1 LEFFQTLSIFDGIGR
16 VELLDLIEKSS
27 ELHFKKGDLIRREGQ
42 KPDAFYLIIQGMV
55 NITKISMNG
64 NEFTI
69 DCQFRGEPLGW
80 GQVLRGGFFTAT
92 FYALDDT
99 DLLSFGKENF
109 IAFIERNPIIMSR
122 ISNLNI
128 DLINVLFNKL
138 IDVSCDT
145 AGNRLIRTLI
155 TLNIRCGNTIN
166 LTHLDIAKM
175 SWTTLETT
183 TRVLTK
189 LKKDNILSIDRGK
202 IIIKEPEK
210 IHLYIENQTGKS

>member
-1 LEFFQTLSIFDGIGR
+1 
-16 VELLDLIEKSS
+16 LIEKSH

-42 KPDAFYLIIQGMV
+42 QPDAFYLILQGMV
-55 NITKISMNG
+55 NISKVSLNG
-64 NEFTI
+64 KEFTI
-69 DCQFRGEPLGW
+69 DCRFKGETLGW

-92 FYALDDT
+92 YYALDDIV
-99 DLLSFGKENF
+99 LLSFGKEIF
-109 IAFIERNPIIMSR
+109 IAFINRNPIIQSR
-122 ISNLNI
+122 ISNSNV
-128 DLINVLFNKL
+128 DLINILFNKL

-155 TLNIRCGNTIN
+155 TLNMRCGNVVN

-189 LKKDNILSIDRGK
+189 LKKENILSTDRGK
-202 IIIKEPEK
+202 IVIKNPEK
-210 IHLYIENQTGKS
+210 LNLYIENQIG